1 MASTTGTNVLQAIQV
16 FTGTGT
22 GTSADFDVDVGIY
35 LRGKFNWTLYG
46 GGTATVKLEK
56 SYDGGTSGVDVSKDV
71 FGNPASVTLAG
82 GSITLRGEEPENG
95 VSYRANCTAYTSSVT
110 SRLSK

>member
-46 GGTATVKLEK
+46 GGAATVKLEK
-56 SYDGGTSGVDVSKDV
+56 SYDGGT
-71 FGNPASVTLAG
+71 
-82 GSITLRGEEPENG
+82 R
-95 VSYRANCTAYTSSVT
+95 
-110 SRLSK
+110 